1 MLPKKTASYVTGV
14 KIADFLCKFA
24 DIFIKRTLK
33 TDNMKR
39 TFLLAAMVAAVV
51 CAGTDASAQRK
62 AKKSQLVLDGTVVN
76 VNPLARTSPVEEKLK
91 AKNTPGIEYAPTKT
105 VYLYP
110 KGQGVDQGIVE
121 NGVAVT

>member
-1 MLPKKTASYVTGV
+1 MTGV

-24 DIFIKRTLK
+24 DIFIKRTQK

-51 CAGTDASAQRK
+51 CAGTDASAQKK

-105 VYLYP
+105 GYL
-110 KGQGVDQGIVE
+110 
-121 NGVAVT
+121 